1 MVPIENSVKTMVS
14 KCNGIGSCYLIMYEI
29 RGRIGKTRLI
39 DEFSKDKRTFR
50 LVSLEELVK
59 GLGSPFQSI

>member
-1 MVPIENSVKTMVS
+1 
-14 KCNGIGSCYLIMYEI
+14 MYEI
-29 RGRIGKTRLI
+29 RGRNGKTRLI
-39 DEFSKDKRTFR
+39 DEFLKDKRTIR

>member
-1 MVPIENSVKTMVS
+1 
-14 KCNGIGSCYLIMYEI
+14 MYEI

-39 DEFSKDKRTFR
+39 DEFSKDELTIR
-50 LVSLEELVK
+50 LASLEELVE